1 MRRFWKPHTLTCAR
15 AHTSAHT
22 VLIAYCARENTHRY
36 CRCYSIS
43 GEQSSRTSN
52 WIPIINC
59 YVCVSDEKYTKC
71 SKLPYHKYE
80 KKFNTIYFFSLSLC
94 VSPPPPP
101 PPPPGNRS
109 LVHSFAE
116 LFSLAFLS
124 LASPLPVSLYHSS
137 KWFYHSIPIFHR
149 FRCSMRTY
157 WFSFIV
163 FQRLTLHS
171 YIIWESSISSSN
183 CEFSMTFVRF
193 YGDINN
199 PSKLSRYLNFIIVQR
214 TQIMHVIMYE
224 WERTRKADLFER
236 EYIDEPV
243 IRFAG
248 WAFGSGHR
256 QKERKRCVQ

>member
-1 MRRFWKPHTLTCAR
+1 MKSTQNVQNCRT
-15 AHTSAHT
+15 
-22 VLIAYCARENTHRY
+22 INT
-36 CRCYSIS
+36 
-43 GEQSSRTSN
+43 
-52 WIPIINC
+52 
-59 YVCVSDEKYTKC
+59 
-71 SKLPYHKYE
+71 
-80 KKFNTIYFFSLSLC
+80 KKFNTIYFFSLSLSVWVRHRLLLLHLATDHLFARLLNC
-94 VSPPPPP
+94 SAWRFSRSP
-101 PPPPGNRS
+101 RS
-109 LVHSFAE
+109 
-116 LFSLAFLS
+116 
-124 LASPLPVSLYHSS
+124 LPVSLYHSS

-199 PSKLSRYLNFIIVQR
+199 PSKLNRYLNFIIVQR